1 MSQILP
7 KRENVSSPEDANF
20 SLYNIRTF
28 CEIRQM
34 LKKTAFA
41 TFRKKDGAKRKLE
54 EVAALFNV
62 NKATIIR
69 WENGEVPLP
78 AKRLKEFEDVTG
90 IPRQELRPDLFE
102 GMEA

>member
-1 MSQILP
+1 MSSAQ
-7 KRENVSSPEDANF
+7 DANF
-20 SLYNIRTF
+20 FLYIIRII
-28 CEIRQM
+28 CEMKRM
-34 LKKTAFA
+34 PTKTAFA
-41 TFRKKDGAKRKLE
+41 SFRKTGATKRKLE
-54 EVAALFNV
+54 EVAALFGV

-90 IPRQELRPDLFE
+90 IPRQQLRPDLFE